1 MLLLGVGTAVLVQA
15 ATGQKQDRDAR
26 PESSPCST
34 PPQQHV
40 LAEVEGFTPKSGC
53 YRLAPVAPA
62 LARLVPGCIM
72 TLKCLLFAICVG
84 GGLFFGGGGGG
95 RMEGK

>member
-15 ATGQKQDRDAR
+15 TTGQKQDRDAR

-40 LAEVEGFTPKSGC
+40 LAEVEGFYPKVWVLQAGTSGTCSGKTCAWLYHDLEMPPVC
-53 YRLAPVAPA
+53 YLCWW
-62 LARLVPGCIM
+62 GS
-72 TLKCLLFAICVG
+72 F
-84 GGLFFGGGGGG
+84 FFGD
-95 RMEGK
+95 